1 MPSVVESALYS
12 PDGFYEQ
19 GGQAGRQGHFVTSA
33 EVGPLFGIL
42 VGRALDREWE
52 RMGQPDP
59 FVVVEAG
66 AGPGTLARAVVAG
79 RPHCERAL
87 RYVLVERSAAQRG
100 AHGERLALEDSA
112 FAFAPAADD
121 DENALPPP
129 AGPIVVSLS
138 EMPRLEAPAVVLANE
153 LLDNMP
159 FDLAQRTVDGWDEVR
174 IGARNGDLVEM
185 LVPLDSRRAEMLRRL
200 VPEAVAGARVP
211 LQDAAAAWLRDARS
225 LGGAGGAVIA
235 VDYASTT
242 ADLAQRPWL
251 EWVRTYRQQT
261 RGEHPLADLGGQDIT
276 CEVAMDQL
284 AAVEPPARVRRQA
297 DWLADLGLD
306 ELVEDG
312 RRTWSERAHI
322 GDLEAVRG
330 RSRIG
335 EAEALTDPNGL
346 GAFRVMEWHDR

>member
-1 MPSVVESALYS
+1 M
-12 PDGFYEQ
+12 
-19 GGQAGRQGHFVTSA
+19 
-33 EVGPLFGIL
+33 
-42 VGRALDREWE
+42 
-52 RMGQPDP
+52 
-59 FVVVEAG
+59 
-66 AGPGTLARAVVAG
+66 
-79 RPHCERAL
+79 
-87 RYVLVERSAAQRG
+87 LVERSAAQR
-100 AHGERLALEDSA
+100 AVHGERLALEDPA

-129 AGPIVVSLS
+129 AGPIVLSLA

-153 LLDNMP
+153 LLDNVP

-174 IGARNGDLVEM
+174 IGARNRALVEM
-185 LVPLDSRRAEMLRRL
+185 LVPLDAGRAEMLRRL

-211 LQDAAAAWLRDARS
+211 LQDAAAAWLRDARN
-225 LGGAGGAVIA
+225 LGGVGGAVIA
-235 VDYASTT
+235 IDYASTT

-261 RGEHPLADLGGQDIT
+261 RGDHPLGDLGSQDIT

-306 ELVEDG
+306 ELVAQG

-330 RSRIG
+330 RSRMG

-346 GAFRVMEWHDR
+346 GAFRVMEWH